1 MALRTKTIEFATSTV
16 IATLAAATSRDVTL
30 TAYIPESSITFKS
43 VTLQCW
49 VRDNTTTSATMTSP
63 VLGIAPTLGGTYS
76 EVTLSNP
83 PANTGE
89 GQTYFF
95 QRDVTSWM
103 TTNWTG
109 TSMSLG
115 VRFRGTALITAN
127 HFFRLVITYQYD
139 DTSATHIKTV
149 RIPIESTRQYATT
162 TWQTLGGATAIP
174 AFTDGS
180 YLPENS
186 VTVRQAFVDL
196 WGNESPAATATDI
209 TLSIRINGGTQRD
222 VYFAEQGYTGS
233 GLHFRTGY
241 DITTE
246 TTYGSARS
254 LEILVT
260 GVTNRFARTGGMLVI
275 TYEFTVSGTSTVLNS
290 LIYGGVD
297 TIGQIP
303 GTTSGDAESWG
314 RTIFIQEPTTI
325 TLKESAVCLFAQ
337 TAAPAGGTLN
347 VACGDQGTYTGYTM
361 SQTNSFELGP
371 HSLVHR
377 IDAGGQNGTAFES
390 LSRGLNQYELRVYAS
405 AANVWWNLSG
415 FMILNYTSGIASAGV
430 GVHAQSRYALTV
442 GNTSTASQGRT
453 VTAAGLL
460 LGTDESNY
468 WLSAV
473 LLELNFDHGSNVAG
487 YSYALNTERAAGE
500 GEGEG
505 WEPLYA
511 GMTASDT
518 ERTCTIRIYNAS
530 RSSFRRWPLDTDT
543 QRLDLTTSRTW
554 RLDAASA
561 VYSSWGVWAT
571 FHCITYTLSGTVSG
585 YTGDGSG
592 ITVEAHRSD
601 TDELIGS
608 TTTAAGGTYSLTW
621 YDNTINCYTHA
632 RQDSTHVGRS
642 DDGTAA

>member
-1 MALRTKTIEFATSTV
+1 MALRTKTIEFATST
-16 IATLAAATSRDVTL
+16 IITTLAAATSRDTTL

-49 VRDNTTTSATMTSP
+49 VRDDTTTSATMTSP
-63 VLGIAPTLGGTYS
+63 VLGIAPSLGGTYS

-109 TSMSLG
+109 TSMALG
-115 VRFRGTALITAN
+115 VRFRGTALITAD
-127 HFFRLVITYQYD
+127 HSFRLVVTYQYD

-174 AFTDGS
+174 AFTGG
-180 YLPENS
+180 YLPENA

-196 WGNESPAATATDI
+196 WGNESPATAATDI
-209 TLSIRINGGTQRD
+209 TLSLRVNGGTQRD
-222 VYFAEQGYTGS
+222 VYRAEQGYTGS
-233 GLHFRTGY
+233 GLHFRALY
-241 DITTE
+241 DITAE

-254 LEILVT
+254 LEILAT

-275 TYEFTVSGTSTVLNS
+275 TYEFTVSGTSTVFNS
-290 LIYGGVD
+290 LLYGGVD

-303 GTTSGDAESWG
+303 GTTSGDAESWA
-314 RTIFIQEPTTI
+314 RTIFVQEPTTI

-347 VACGDQGTYTGYTM
+347 VAVGDQGTYTAYTM

-377 IDAGGQNGTAFES
+377 IDSGGQNGTAFES
-390 LSRGLNQYELRVYAS
+390 LARGLNQYELRIYAS

-415 FMILNYTSGIASAGV
+415 FMILNYTSSVASAGV
-430 GVHAQSRYALTV
+430 GAHAQSRYALIV

-453 VTAAGLL
+453 AAAAGLL
-460 LGTDESNY
+460 LGTGESDH
-468 WLSAV
+468 WLGAV
-473 LLELNFDHGSNVAG
+473 LVETNLDHGSNVAG
-487 YSYALNTERAAGE
+487 YSYALQAERAAGE

-505 WEPLYA
+505 WEPVYV
-511 GMTASDT
+511 GMTASDV
-518 ERTCTIRIYNAS
+518 ERNCTIRAYSAA

-543 QRLDLTTSRTW
+543 QRLNLATSRTW
-554 RLDAASA
+554 RLDAPSTIYSA
-561 VYSSWGVWAT
+561 WGIWTT
-571 FHCITYTLSGTVSG
+571 FHCITYALSGTVSG

-601 TDELIGS
+601 TDELIGT
-608 TTTAAGGTYSLTW
+608 TTTATGGTYSITW
-621 YDNTINCYTHA
+621 YDNTIDCYAHA
-632 RQDSTHVGRS
+632 RQDATHVGRS
-642 DDGTAA
+642 DNGTAA

>member
-1 MALRTKTIEFATSTV
+1 MALRTKTIEFATSTD
-16 IATLAAATSRDVTL
+16 IATLAAATSRDKTL
-30 TAYIPESSITFKS
+30 TVYIPESSVTFKS

-49 VRDNTTTSATMTSP
+49 VRDSTTTAATMTSP
-63 VLGIAPTLGGTYS
+63 VLGIATTLAGTYS

-89 GQTYFF
+89 AQAFFF

-109 TSMSLG
+109 TSMALG
-115 VRFRGTALITAN
+115 VRFRGTALITAD
-127 HFFRLVITYQYD
+127 HSFRLVVTYQYD
-139 DTSATHIKTV
+139 DTSATHVKTV

-174 AFTDGS
+174 AFTGG

-196 WGNESPAATATDI
+196 WGNESPATAATDI
-209 TLSIRINGGTQRD
+209 TLSIRVNAGTQRN

-233 GLHFRTGY
+233 GLHFRAIY
-241 DITTE
+241 DITSE

-254 LEILVT
+254 LEILAT

-275 TYEFTVSGTSTVLNS
+275 TYEFTVSGTSTVFNS
-290 LIYGGVD
+290 LMIGGID
-297 TIGQIP
+297 TMGQIP
-303 GTTSGDAESWG
+303 GTTSGDAESWS
-314 RTIFIQEPTTI
+314 RTILIEEPTTI
-325 TLKESAVCLFAQ
+325 ALQESAVCLFAQ

-347 VACGDQGTYTGYTM
+347 VACGDQASYTAYTM

-377 IDAGGQNGTAFES
+377 IDSGGQNGTAFEA
-390 LSRGLNQYELRVYAS
+390 LARGLNQYELRIYAS
-405 AANVWWNLSG
+405 AVNVWWNLCG
-415 FMILNYTSGIASAGV
+415 FTLLNYTSGVASAGV
-430 GVHAQSRYALTV
+430 GAHTQSRYALIV

-453 VTAAGLL
+453 ATAAGLL
-460 LGTDESNY
+460 LGTGESEY
-468 WLSAV
+468 YLTGALTEV
-473 LLELNFDHGSNVAG
+473 DLDHGANVAG
-487 YSYALNTERAAGE
+487 YSYTLNVERASGE
-500 GEGEG
+500 SGGEG
-505 WEPLYA
+505 WESVFTGQTVA
-511 GMTASDT
+511 DT
-518 ERTCTIRIYNAS
+518 ERVCTIRAYSAA
-530 RSSFRRWPLDTDT
+530 RTSFRRWPLDTDT
-543 QRLDLTTSRTW
+543 ERLNLSTSRTW
-554 RLDAASA
+554 RLDAPSA

-571 FHCITYTLSGTVSG
+571 FHCITFTISGTVSG

-601 TDELIGS
+601 TDELIGT

-621 YDNTINCYTHA
+621 YDNTINCYAHA

>member
-1 MALRTKTIEFATSTV
+1 MALRTKTIEFATGTD
-16 IATLAAATSRDVTL
+16 IATLAAATSRDMTL

-49 VRDNTTTSATMTSP
+49 VRDDTTTSATMTSP

-109 TSMSLG
+109 TSMALG
-115 VRFRGTALITAN
+115 VRFRGTALITAD
-127 HFFRLVITYQYD
+127 HSFRLVITYQYD
-139 DTSATHIKTV
+139 DASATHIKTV

-174 AFTDGS
+174 AFTGG
-180 YLPENS
+180 YLPENA

-196 WGNESPAATATDI
+196 WGNESPATAATDI
-209 TLSIRINGGTQRD
+209 TLSLRVNGGTQRD
-222 VYFAEQGYTGS
+222 IYRAEQGYTGS
-233 GLHFRTGY
+233 GLHFRAIY
-241 DITTE
+241 DITAE

-254 LEILVT
+254 LEILAT

-275 TYEFTVSGTSTVLNS
+275 TYEFTVSGTSTVFNS
-290 LIYGGVD
+290 LLYGGVD
-297 TIGQIP
+297 TVGQIP
-303 GTTSGDAESWG
+303 GTTSGDAESWA

-325 TLKESAVCLFAQ
+325 TLKESAVCLFTQ
-337 TAAPAGGTLN
+337 SVAPAGGTLN

-377 IDAGGQNGTAFES
+377 IDSGGQNGTAFES
-390 LSRGLNQYELRVYAS
+390 LARGKNEYELRIYAS
-405 AANVWWNLSG
+405 AANVWWNLCG
-415 FMILNYTSGIASAGV
+415 FMILNYTSSVASAGV
-430 GVHAQSRYALTV
+430 GAHAQSRYALIV

-453 VTAAGLL
+453 AAAAGLL
-460 LGTDESNY
+460 LGTDESSH
-468 WLSAV
+468 WLGAV
-473 LLELNFDHGSNVAG
+473 LIETNLDHGSNVAG
-487 YSYALNTERAAGE
+487 YSYTLQAERAAGE

-505 WEPLYA
+505 WEPVYV

-518 ERTCTIRIYNAS
+518 ERNCTIRAYSAA

-543 QRLDLTTSRTW
+543 QRLNLATSRTW
-554 RLDAASA
+554 RLDAPSTIYSA
-561 VYSSWGVWAT
+561 WGIWTT
-571 FHCITYTLSGTVSG
+571 FHCIAYTLSGTVSG

-601 TDELIGS
+601 TDELIGT
-608 TTTAAGGTYSLTW
+608 TTTAVGGTYAITW
-621 YDNTINCYTHA
+621 YDNTIDCYAHA
-632 RQDSTHVGRS
+632 RQDATHVGRS
-642 DDGTAA
+642 DNGTAA